1 MVGIIMVLLL
11 IVILYN
17 YRDTY
22 KELIQKLKSEKLDI
36 NDYFFKDIRHL
47 SSKRKLW
54 IHLPVEKNSRNWRQ
68 IRGSYDMNL
77 DYIALCVKSIID
89 YCGQYYDIIL
99 LEDANFSALLG
110 NDIDYQK
117 LSGELLETY
126 RQRALLQLIYKY
138 GGVVLPCSMYMRKSI
153 YSVDKPNYIFCL
165 RTAQPRIKLLVRNL
179 CIFNQIMG
187 VKRQESYLSVGHT
200 FFFKRFDER
209 DRLFYALVFEKN
221 GYSVSTG

>member
-68 IRGSYDMNL
+68 IRGHM
-77 DYIALCVKSIID
+77 I
-89 YCGQYYDIIL
+89 
-99 LEDANFSALLG
+99 
-110 NDIDYQK
+110 
-117 LSGELLETY
+117 
-126 RQRALLQLIYKY
+126 
-138 GGVVLPCSMYMRKSI
+138 
-153 YSVDKPNYIFCL
+153 
-165 RTAQPRIKLLVRNL
+165 
-179 CIFNQIMG
+179 
-187 VKRQESYLSVGHT
+187 
-200 FFFKRFDER
+200 
-209 DRLFYALVFEKN
+209 
-221 GYSVSTG
+221 